1 MENNELMHHGVK
13 GQRWG
18 IIRTKE
24 QLGHKTTSSSKS
36 ASSKSDSSK
45 LSKRKRLRKNELK
58 TAAPKKKK
66 LSEMSEEEINKKI
79 ERMRLEKTYK
89 QLTSELNPKKVSKGR
104 QFVGRILSKSAEN
117 IGTQLATYV
126 MGSAVNKIAY
136 NFFTEDDK
144 IVNPKKGQKD
154 K

>member
-24 QLGHKTTSSSKS
+24 QLGRKPTSSSKS
-36 ASSKSDSSK
+36 ASSKSGSSK
-45 LSKRKRLRKNELK
+45 LSKHKRLRKNELK

-89 QLTSELNPKKVSKGR
+89 QLTSELTPQKTSKGK
-104 QFVGRILSKSAEN
+104 QFVLRVLEKSGEN
-117 IGTQLATYV
+117 IATQLVTYV
-126 MGSAVNKIAY
+126 MGSAVNKVAS
-136 NFFTEDDK
+136 NFVEDQK

>member
-18 IIRTKE
+18 VIRTKE
-24 QLGHKTTSSSKS
+24 QLGHKPTSSSKS

-45 LSKRKRLRKNELK
+45 LSKHKRLRKNELK
-58 TAAPKKKK
+58 TAAPKKKTI
-66 LSEMSEEEINKKI
+66 SEMSEEELNKMI
-79 ERMRLEKTYK
+79 DRMRLEKTYK
-89 QLTSELNPKKVSKGR
+89 QLISELNPKKVSKGK
-104 QFVGRILSKSAEN
+104 QFVGRILAKSAEN
-117 IGTQLATYV
+117 IGTQLATYL
-126 MGSAVNKIAY
+126 MGTAVNDVASK
-136 NFFTEDDK
+136 FVKDKK

>member
-45 LSKRKRLRKNELK
+45 LSKHKRLRKNELK

-66 LSEMSEEEINKKI
+66 LSEMSEEELNKEI
-79 ERMRLEKTYK
+79 DRMRLEKTYK
-89 QLTSELNPKKVSKGR
+89 QLISELNPKKVSKGK
-104 QFVGRILSKSAEN
+104 QFVLRVLEKSGEN
-117 IGTQLATYV
+117 IATQLATYV
-126 MGSAVNKIAY
+126 FGTAVNNAASK
-136 NFFTEDDK
+136 FVKDKK
-144 IVNPKKGQKD
+144 IVNPKKGQN
-154 K
+154 

>member
-18 IIRTKE
+18 VIRTKE
-24 QLGHKTTSSSKS
+24 QLGHKPTSSSKS

-45 LSKRKRLRKNELK
+45 LSKHKRLRKNELK

-66 LSEMSEEEINKKI
+66 LSEMSEEELNKMI
-79 ERMRLEKTYK
+79 DRMRLEKTYK
-89 QLTSELNPKKVSKGR
+89 QLISELNPKKVSKGK
-104 QFVGRILSKSAEN
+104 QFVGRILAKSAEN

-126 MGSAVNKIAY
+126 FGTAVNGVASK
-136 NFFTEDDK
+136 FVEDKK
-144 IVNPKKGQKD
+144 IVNPKKGQN
-154 K
+154 

>member
-1 MENNELMHHGVK
+1 MNNNELMHHGVK

-45 LSKRKRLRKNELK
+45 LSKYKRLRKNELK

-89 QLTSELNPKKVSKGR
+89 QLISELNPKKVSKGK
-104 QFVGRILSKSAEN
+104 QFVGRILAKSAEN

-126 MGSAVNKIAY
+126 MGTVVNDVASK
-136 NFFTEDDK
+136 FVEDEK

>member
-1 MENNELMHHGVK
+1 MENNELKHYGILGMKWGV
-13 GQRWG
+13 R
-18 IIRTKE
+18 RTQA
-24 QLGHKTTSSSKS
+24 QLGHKPTSSSKLV
-36 ASSKSDSSK
+36 SSKSDSSK

-66 LSEMSEEEINKKI
+66 LSEMSEEEINKEI

-89 QLTSELNPKKVSKGR
+89 QLISELNPQKTSKGK
-104 QFVGRILSKSAEN
+104 QFVLRVLEKSGEN
-117 IGTQLATYV
+117 IATQLATYV
-126 MGSAVNKIAY
+126 FGTTVNNVASK
-136 NFFTEDDK
+136 FVEDEK